1 MKTIIE
7 ITLPT
12 IPYNQ
17 DISDLAGYLQQVV
30 SEITNAHTTV
40 SINDY
45 NYTDKVSIFKS
56 MRKKSVYN

>member
-7 ITLPT
+7 ITLPV
-12 IPYNQ
+12 IPYEQ

-30 SEITNAHTTV
+30 SEMTNSHATV
-40 SINDY
+40 AINDF

-56 MRKKSVYN
+56 MRKKSIYN